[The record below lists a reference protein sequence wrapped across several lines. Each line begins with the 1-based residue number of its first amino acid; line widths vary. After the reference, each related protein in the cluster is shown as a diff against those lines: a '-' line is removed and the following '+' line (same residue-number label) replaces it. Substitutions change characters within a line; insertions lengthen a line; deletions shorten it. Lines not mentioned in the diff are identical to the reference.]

1 MTIKNTFDA
10 HLKAQ
15 LDAKRDKGLL
25 RKLITVNND
34 LIDFCSNDY
43 LGFASDKTLIY
54 AALNGLMNEENKALK
69 IGSTGSR
76 LITGNSELAEET
88 EAIIARFHKAE
99 AALIYSSG
107 YAANVGLFSC
117 LVGLGDTIISDEYI
131 HASIIDGIRLNKAN
145 RMWFKHNDLEDL
157 EAKLKLA
164 NNKTVVVI
172 ESIYSMDGDEG
183 PLSIIADL
191 CEKYGALLIVD
202 EAHSTGIYGEN
213 GEGLVCHYGL
223 ENRVYARIHTFG
235 KALGFHGAVIVGS
248 KILMDYLIN
257 YSRSFIYSTGIPP
270 HYYLQIQAIY
280 SQLINSN
287 SQLNKAQ
294 LFELIKYFR
303 DVFYKQIDNKST
315 SLSITGEFIRPTLI
329 NSFSPIQAIIIG
341 DNFKAKTIENQ
352 LLNQGF
358 FVKAILSPT
367 VAIGTERLRISIHS
381 FNTEKEIDGLVKL
394 IHRLNN

>member
-1 MTIKNTFDA
+1 MTINNTFDA

-43 LGFASDKTLIY
+43 LGFASDKTLIN
-54 AALNGLMNEENKALK
+54 AALNGLTNSENKALK

-107 YAANVGLFSC
+107 YAANIGLFSC

-248 KILMDYLIN
+248 KILRDYLIN

-280 SQLINSN
+280 SQLIHSN
-287 SQLNKAQ
+287 SQLNKTR
-294 LFELIKYFR
+294 LFDLINYFKR
-303 DVFYKQIDNKST
+303 EIKSIKKIQIT
-315 SLSITGEFIRPTLI
+315 
-329 NSFSPIQAIIIG
+329 NSFSPIQAVIIG

-352 LLNQGF
+352 LLSQGF

-367 VAIGTERLRISIHS
+367 VAIGTERLRVSIHS
-381 FNTEKEIDGLVKL
+381 FNTKLEIDGLVDAIKSL
-394 IHRLNN
+394 L

>member
-1 MTIKNTFDA
+1 MAVNKDFDA

-15 LDAKRDKGLL
+15 LDAKNSKGLL
-25 RKLITVNND
+25 RKLVTVNND

-43 LGFASDKTLIY
+43 LGFASNKTLIN
-54 AALNGLMNEENKALK
+54 AALNSLINSENKSLK

-76 LITGNSELAEET
+76 LITGNSKLAEET
-88 EAIIARFHKAE
+88 EAIIAQFHKAE

-117 LVGLGDTIISDEYI
+117 IVGKGDTIISDEYI

-145 RMWFKHNDLEDL
+145 RIWFKHNDLEDL
-157 EAKLKLA
+157 ESKLQLA
-164 NNKTVVVI
+164 TNKIVVVI

-183 PLSIIADL
+183 PLSKIADL

-235 KALGFHGAVIVGS
+235 KALGFHGAAIVGS
-248 KILMDYLIN
+248 KILRDYLIN

-270 HYYLQIQAIY
+270 QYYLQIQAIY
-280 SQLINSN
+280 SLLINSN
-287 SQLNKAQ
+287 SQLNNSQ
-294 LFELIKYFR
+294 LF
-303 DVFYKQIDNKST
+303 D
-315 SLSITGEFIRPTLI
+315 LI
-329 NSFSPIQAIIIG
+329 NYFKKEIKSIKNIKIIDSFSPIQAVVIG

-381 FNTEKEIDGLVKL
+381 FNTEKEIDGLINAINL
-394 IHRLNN
+394 SNI

>member
-1 MTIKNTFDA
+1 MLINSSFDA
-10 HLKAQ
+10 HLKAL
-15 LDAKRDKGLL
+15 LDAKKEKGLL
-25 RKLITVNND
+25 RKLIAVDND

-43 LGFASDKTLIY
+43 LGFASDKTLID
-54 AALNGLMNEENKALK
+54 LDNNGLK

-88 EAIIARFHKAE
+88 EAIIAHFHKAE

-183 PLSIIADL
+183 PLSIIANL

-202 EAHSTGIYGEN
+202 EAHSTGIYGKK

-248 KILMDYLIN
+248 KILRDYLIN
-257 YSRSFIYSTGIPP
+257 YSRSFIYSTGTPP

-280 SQLINSN
+280 SQLINAN
-287 SQLNKAQ
+287 SQLNKTR
-294 LFELIKYFR
+294 LFELINYFR
-303 DVFYKQIDNKST
+303 THIK
-315 SLSITGEFIRPTLI
+315 SITNVQII
-329 NSFSPIQAIIIG
+329 DSFSPIQSVVVG

-352 LLNQGF
+352 LLSQGF

-381 FNTEKEIDGLVKL
+381 FNTEMEIDGLINAIKSL
-394 IHRLNN
+394 S